1 MGILS
6 YTELATVAASRK
18 FGEAPTFQRKFVVE
32 VDDPTTQQ
40 TTIAN
45 APGVSFLS
53 PHPEASYC
61 RAMNVAVANYNGS
74 RWHYEVTWDYELP
87 KQQNVDPNP
96 LARADIWKWSTGGL
110 QVPALYYYD
119 TDDTFAALV
128 NSAGD
133 FFEGATTDISTLQAS
148 ISGNRPTF
156 DYGLATTVTNSVNS
170 SPYLGGAAYTWKCSG
185 IAANPAVEVVN
196 EVEIRYWQVEVTLEY
211 RPDGWPLQLP
221 NIGYNYI
228 DPFATGADKKT
239 RCWVIDKQSKEQVPA
254 SNPQALADN
263 GDMKQVGS
271 VETGLPDILV
281 RRVHKAVNFQQ
292 YFGTPTQQ

>member
-1 MGILS
+1 MGIVS

-45 APGVSFLS
+45 APGVAFLN

-61 RAMNVAVANYNGS
+61 LAMNVAVANYNGS

-110 QVPALYYYD
+110 QVPALYYYETGD
-119 TDDTFAALV
+119 VLTPLQ
-128 NSAGD
+128 NSAQD
-133 FFEGATTDISTLQAS
+133 FFEGVQTDISTLQAS
-148 ISGNRPTF
+148 ISGNRATF
-156 DYGLATTVTNSVNS
+156 DYGLATTVTNAINS
-170 SPYLGGAAYTWKCSG
+170 SAYLGGAEYTWKCSG
-185 IAANPAVEVVN
+185 IAATPAVEVVN

-221 NIGYNYI
+221 NVGWNYL
-228 DPFATGADKKT
+228 DGGTKK
-239 RCWVIDKQSKEQVPA
+239 RAYVIDADSGDKVPS
-254 SNPQALADN
+254 SNPQPLT
-263 GDMKQVGS
+263 
-271 VETGLPDILV
+271 TGGAISTGAPTILV

>member
-1 MGILS
+1 MGIVS
-6 YTELATVAASRK
+6 TTELATVSASRK

-45 APGVSFLS
+45 APGISFLAA
-53 PHPEASYC
+53 HPEASYC
-61 RAMNVAVANYNGS
+61 KAMNVGVSSYSGS

-96 LARADIWKWSTGGL
+96 LTRADIWKWSTGGL
-110 QVPALYYYD
+110 QVPALYYYEGE
-119 TDDTFAALV
+119 TLEPLQ
-128 NSAGD
+128 NSAQD
-133 FFEGATTDISTLQAS
+133 FFEGVTTDISTLQAS
-148 ISGNRPTF
+148 ISGNRATF

-221 NIGYNYI
+221 NIGWNYL
-228 DPFATGADKKT
+228 DPTEGKT
-239 RCWVIDKQSKEQVPA
+239 RVWVKEKGSSEQVPA
-254 SNPQALADN
+254 SNPQPLTED
-263 GDMKQVGS
+263 GDLS
-271 VETGLPDILV
+271 TGAPTILV

>member
-1 MGILS
+1 MAVLS

-18 FGEAPTFQRKFVVE
+18 FGEAPIFQRKFVVE
-32 VDDPTTQQ
+32 VDDPTTHQ

-45 APGVSFLS
+45 ATGVSFLQG
-53 PHPEASYC
+53 HPEAPYC
-61 RAMNVAVANYNGS
+61 KAMNFSVANYSGS

-110 QVPALYYYD
+110 QVPALYYYEGE
-119 TDDTFAALV
+119 TLTPLK
-128 NSAGD
+128 NSAQD
-133 FFEGATTDISTLQAS
+133 FFEGVTTDISTLQAS

-156 DYGLATTVTNSVNS
+156 DYGLATTVTNAVNS
-170 SPYLGGAAYTWKCSG
+170 SAYLGGAEYTWKCSG
-185 IAANPAVEVVN
+185 IAATPAVEVVN
-196 EVEIRYWQVEVTLEY
+196 ESEVRYWQVEVTLEY

-221 NIGYNYI
+221 NIGWNYLDGSTKKRAYVI
-228 DPFATGADKKT
+228 DPDSGDK
-239 RCWVIDKQSKEQVPA
+239 VPS
-254 SNPQALADN
+254 SNPQPLT
-263 GDMKQVGS
+263 
-271 VETGLPDILV
+271 TGGAISTGAPTVLV

>member
-40 TTIAN
+40 SLITN
-45 APGVSFLS
+45 APGVYFLS
-53 PHPEASYC
+53 AHPEASYC
-61 RAMNVAVANYNGS
+61 RAMNVSVSNYNGS

-87 KQQNVDPNP
+87 KQANVDPNP

-110 QVPALYYYD
+110 QVPSLYYYEGE
-119 TDDTFAALV
+119 TLEPLQ
-128 NSAGD
+128 NSAND
-133 FFEGATTDISTLQAS
+133 FFEGVTTDISTLQAS
-148 ISGNRPTF
+148 ISGNRATF
-156 DYGLATTVTNSVNS
+156 DYGLATTVTNAINS
-170 SPYLGGAAYTWKCSG
+170 APYLGANPYTWKCSG
-185 IAANPAVEVVN
+185 IAATPAVEVVN
-196 EVEIRYWQVEVTLEY
+196 EVEVRYWQVEVTLEY

-221 NIGYNYI
+221 NVGWNYI
-228 DPFATGADKKT
+228 DGSTKKRAYVIDTDSGDKVPSSNPQPLNSDGTLATGAPT
-239 RCWVIDKQSKEQVPA
+239 
-254 SNPQALADN
+254 
-263 GDMKQVGS
+263 
-271 VETGLPDILV
+271 ILG

>member
-18 FGEAPTFQRKFVVE
+18 FGEPPVFQRKFVVE
-32 VDDPTTQQ
+32 VDDPTTKQ
-40 TTIAN
+40 TDIAN
-45 APGVSFLS
+45 YPGVVFLQA
-53 PHPEASYC
+53 HPEASYC
-61 RAMNVAVANYNGS
+61 KAMNVSVSNYNGS

-87 KQQNVDPNP
+87 KQANVDPNP

-110 QVPALYYYD
+110 QVPALYYYEGD
-119 TDDTFAALV
+119 TLAPLQ
-128 NSAGD
+128 NSAND

-148 ISGNRPTF
+148 ISGNRATF
-156 DYGLATTVTNSVNS
+156 DYSLATTVTNSVNS
-170 SPYLGGAAYTWKCSG
+170 SAYLGGAAYTWKCSG
-185 IAANPAVEVVN
+185 IAANPAVEVVD

-221 NIGYNYI
+221 NVGWNYL
-228 DPFATGADKKT
+228 DSVEGKT
-239 RCWVIDKQSKEQVPA
+239 RVWVKDKNFPGEKIPA
-254 SNPQALADN
+254 SNPQPLTSAGAL
-263 GDMKQVGS
+263 S
-271 VETGLPDILV
+271 TGAPTVLV

>member
-1 MGILS
+1 MAILS

-40 TTIAN
+40 TLIAN
-45 APGVSFLS
+45 APGVAFLS

-61 RAMNVAVANYNGS
+61 RAMNVSVSNYNGS

-110 QVPALYYYD
+110 QVPALYYYEEGD
-119 TDDTFAALV
+119 VLTPLQ
-128 NSAGD
+128 NSAQD
-133 FFEGATTDISTLQAS
+133 FFEGVQTDISTLQAS
-148 ISGNRPTF
+148 ISGNRQTF
-156 DYGLATTVTNSVNS
+156 DYGLATTVTNAINS
-170 SPYLGGAAYTWKCSG
+170 SAYLGGAQYTWKCSG
-185 IAANPAVEVVN
+185 IAATPAVEVVN

-221 NIGYNYI
+221 NVGWNYL
-228 DPFATGADKKT
+228 DGGTKK
-239 RCWVIDKQSKEQVPA
+239 RAYVIDTDSGDKVPS
-254 SNPQALADN
+254 SNPQPLA
-263 GDMKQVGS
+263 
-271 VETGLPDILV
+271 TGGAISTGAPTVLV

>member
-1 MGILS
+1 MAVLS

-18 FGEAPTFQRKFVVE
+18 FGEAPTFQRKWVVE
-32 VDDPTTQQ
+32 VDDPLTQQ
-40 TTIAN
+40 TTIVN

-53 PHPEASYC
+53 PHPEATYC
-61 RAMNVAVANYNGS
+61 RAMNVSVGNYNGS

-96 LARADIWKWSTGGL
+96 LGRADIWKWSTGGL

-119 TDDTFAALV
+119 TGDVLKPLQ
-128 NSAGD
+128 NSAND
-133 FFEGATTDISTLQAS
+133 FFEGVTADISTLQAS

-156 DYGLATTVTNSVNS
+156 DYGLATAVTNSVNS

-185 IAANPAVEVVN
+185 IAASPAVEVVN
-196 EVEIRYWQVEVTLEY
+196 ESEIRYWQVEVTLEY

-221 NIGYNYI
+221 NIGWNYLEGS
-228 DPFATGADKKT
+228 TKE
-239 RCWVIDKQSKEQVPA
+239 RVYVIDSQSKERVPS
-254 SNPQALADN
+254 SNPQPLNTN
-263 GDMKQVGS
+263 GTLS
-271 VETGLPDILV
+271 TGAPTILV

-292 YFGTPTQQ
+292 YFGVPTQQ

>member
-40 TTIAN
+40 TLIAN
-45 APGVSFLS
+45 APGVAFLS

-61 RAMNVAVANYNGS
+61 RAMNVSVSNYNGS

-110 QVPALYYYD
+110 QVPALYYYEGD
-119 TDDTFAALV
+119 TLTPLQ
-128 NSAGD
+128 NSAQD
-133 FFEGATTDISTLQAS
+133 FFEGVTTDISTLQAS
-148 ISGNRPTF
+148 ISGNRATF

-221 NIGYNYI
+221 NIGWNYL
-228 DPFATGADKKT
+228 DPTEGKT
-239 RCWVIDKQSKEQVPA
+239 RVWVKEKGSSEQVPA
-254 SNPQALADN
+254 SNPQPLTED
-263 GDMKQVGS
+263 GDLS
-271 VETGLPDILV
+271 TGAPTILV